1 MDMSKPAPGIAEE
14 TCPVCGGSGW
24 KITEREGIS
33 GAERCECAHAG
44 RAGRLLERAN
54 IPPLYEN
61 ASVDSFLFP
70 EDNPMASTALR
81 GVVLMVRRY
90 VRDYPNVPK
99 PGLLFI
105 GAPGTGKTHLAVA
118 ALRGLLEREF
128 EGIFFD
134 FQALLNH
141 IRSGYDQASGTM
153 DREAY
158 QSALDAE
165 ILVLD
170 DLGAHRVTDWVE
182 DTVTSIVTHRCNHRK
197 ATIATTNLRDPEAGD
212 QRGSGLE
219 SDLYSKFFLE
229 ERIGMRARSRLF
241 EMCKVI
247 KMPEVGDYRL
257 KRR

>member
-1 MDMSKPAPGIAEE
+1 MNVVDV
-14 TCPVCGGSGW
+14 CPICGGSGW

-33 GAERCECAHAG
+33 GAEKCECGNVG
-44 RAGRLLERAN
+44 REQRLEQGAN
-54 IPPLYEN
+54 LPPLYRDASMDN
-61 ASVDSFLFP
+61 FVFPADNPVARTALASV
-70 EDNPMASTALR
+70 AVTVR
-81 GVVLMVRRY
+81 GY
-90 VRDYPNVPK
+90 VREYPAVPK
-99 PGLLFI
+99 PGLLFL

-118 ALRGLLEREF
+118 ALRGLIQRGF

-158 QSALDAE
+158 RAALDAE

-182 DTVTSIVTHRCNHRK
+182 DTVTSIVTHRCNNRR
-197 ATIATTNLRDPEAGD
+197 ATIVTSNLRDPEAGD
-212 QRGSGLE
+212 QRGSGLQG
-219 SDLYSKFFLE
+219 DIHSKYFLE

-241 EMCKVI
+241 EMCRLI
-247 KMPEVGDYRL
+247 TMPHIEDYRL
-257 KRR
+257 KKR